1 MLTNEQINHIL
12 GVNDSYKQPAKLL
25 SLMLDEKK
33 RVETFQKFFEYETDM
48 SFEWFQEAFEI
59 EHAERKDKKQD
70 FTPRSIGKLLN
81 AIAKKESDR
90 HYYEVAAGNGGILIQ
105 AWQNHRINGNFWSY
119 NPMEYWYQVEE
130 LSDRSL
136 PFLIFNMAIRGMNGV
151 ILHGDSLTRE
161 FRDVYFIRNMSTQY
175 GPFSEVIVMP
185 KTETLMQEYDIRKW
199 VV

>member
-1 MLTNEQINHIL
+1 MLTNDQINQIL

-25 SLMLDEKK
+25 KLMLDEKT
-33 RVETFQKFFEYETDM
+33 RIETFKKFFELETDM
-48 SFEWFQEAFEI
+48 SFDWFQEAYEI

-81 AIAKKESDR
+81 EIAQKEST
-90 HYYEVAAGNGGILIQ
+90 HSYYEVAAGNGGILIQ
-105 AWQNHRINGNFWSY
+105 AWNKHRINADFWSY
-119 NPMEYWYQVEE
+119 NPMEHWYQVEE

-136 PFLIFNMAIRGMNGV
+136 PFLIFNMSIRGMNGV

-161 FRDVYFIRNMSTQY
+161 FQDVYFIRNMSSQY

-185 KTETLMQEYDIRKW
+185 KTKTLMQEYDIRKW
-199 VV
+199 V

>member
-1 MLTNEQINHIL
+1 MLTNDQINQIL
-12 GVNDSYKQPAKLL
+12 EVNDSYKQPAKLL
-25 SLMLDEKK
+25 KLMLDEKT
-33 RVETFQKFFEYETDM
+33 RIETFKKFFELETDM
-48 SFEWFQEAFEI
+48 SFDWFQEAYEI

-81 AIAKKESDR
+81 EIAQKEST
-90 HYYEVAAGNGGILIQ
+90 HSYYEVAAGNGGILIQ
-105 AWQNHRINGNFWSY
+105 AWQKHRINGNFWSY

-136 PFLIFNMAIRGMNGV
+136 PFLIFNMAIRGMNGA

-161 FRDVYFIRNMSTQY
+161 FQDVYFIRNMSSQY

-185 KTETLMQEYDIRKW
+185 KTKTLMQEYDIRKW
-199 VV
+199 V

>member
-1 MLTNEQINHIL
+1 MLTNSQINAIL
-12 GVNDSYKQPAKLL
+12 EVNESYKQPAKLL
-25 SLMLDEKK
+25 KLMLDEKT
-33 RVETFQKFFEYETDM
+33 RVETFKKFFELETDM
-48 SFEWFQEAFEI
+48 SFEWFQEAYEI

-81 AIAKKESDR
+81 AISQKESAH
-90 HYYEVAAGNGGILIQ
+90 HYYEVACGNGGILIQ
-105 AWQNHRINGNFWSY
+105 AWQKHRINGNFWGY

-136 PFLIFNMAIRGMNGV
+136 PFLIFNMAIRGMNGA

-161 FRDVYFIRNMSTQY
+161 FRDVYFIRNMSSQY

-185 KTETLMQEYDIRKW
+185 KTKALMQEYDIRKW
-199 VV
+199 V